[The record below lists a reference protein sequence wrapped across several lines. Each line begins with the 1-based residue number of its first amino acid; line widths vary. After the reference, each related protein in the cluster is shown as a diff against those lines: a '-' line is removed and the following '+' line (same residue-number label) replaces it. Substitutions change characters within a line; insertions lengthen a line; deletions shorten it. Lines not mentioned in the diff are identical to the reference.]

1 VDLGLL
7 EYALWVALGLWA
19 ILFVDNIIPR
29 VVGLVLIVLAVLRAR
44 AERDTPEDDLRSETE
59 TAPVRD
65 QVEKPAREGKMR
77 APARR
82 RVL

>member
-1 VDLGLL
+1 MDFGLL

-29 VVGLVLIVLAVLRAR
+29 VVGLVLIVLTVLRAM
-44 AERDTPEDDLRSETE
+44 AERDTPEDARRSD
-59 TAPVRD
+59 TALGRD
-65 QVEKPAREGKMR
+65 QVEKTAPEGEMR
-77 APARR
+77 TPARR